1 MVKKLVNVHCDKA
14 FSINGVR
21 FTGTCNLVV
30 LRDEDIAICL
40 EFKAKVEEVLAGGV
54 TVPLGFDNYNTY
66 NGPSKLPNIQTAKA
80 ITEEYSEPVVE
91 TVTDR
96 KPVEATKKPEVKEE
110 VIVEEKSSL
119 EQADVNGSVKVE
131 NSEASPKKE
140 NKQYKK

>member
-54 TVPLGFDNYNTY
+54 TVPLGFYNYNTY

-110 VIVEEKSSL
+110 VVVEEKSSL

>member
-96 KPVEATKKPEVKEE
+96 KPVEATKPEVKVEE
-110 VIVEEKSSL
+110 PKEEKSSL

>member
-96 KPVEATKKPEVKEE
+96 KPVEAAKPEVKEE
-110 VIVEEKSSL
+110 EVKEEKSSL

>member
-14 FSINGVR
+14 VSINGVR

-96 KPVEATKKPEVKEE
+96 KPVEAATKPETKV
-110 VIVEEKSSL
+110 VEEEAKSSL

>member
-21 FTGTCNLVV
+21 FAGTCNLVV

-96 KPVEATKKPEVKEE
+96 KPVEATKPEVKEE
-110 VIVEEKSSL
+110 VKEEKSSL

-140 NKQYKK
+140 NKQFKK

>member
-96 KPVEATKKPEVKEE
+96 KPVETTKPEVKEE
-110 VIVEEKSSL
+110 VKEEKSSL

-140 NKQYKK
+140 TKQYKK

>member
-66 NGPSKLPNIQTAKA
+66 NGPSKLPNIQIAKA

-96 KPVEATKKPEVKEE
+96 KPVEVAKKPEVKEE
-110 VIVEEKSSL
+110 VVEEKSSL

>member
-96 KPVEATKKPEVKEE
+96 KPVEVTKKPEVKEE
-110 VIVEEKSSL
+110 VKEEKSSL

>member
-96 KPVEATKKPEVKEE
+96 KPVEATKKPEVKE
-110 VIVEEKSSL
+110 KSSL

>member
-91 TVTDR
+91 TVTDS
-96 KPVEATKKPEVKEE
+96 KPVEAAKPEVKVEE
-110 VIVEEKSSL
+110 VKEEKSSL

>member
-80 ITEEYSEPVVE
+80 ITEEYSEPIVE

-96 KPVEATKKPEVKEE
+96 KPVEAAKKPEVKEE
-110 VIVEEKSSL
+110 VLEEKSSL

>member
-96 KPVEATKKPEVKEE
+96 KPAEAAKPEVKEE
-110 VIVEEKSSL
+110 VKEEKNSL

>member
-96 KPVEATKKPEVKEE
+96 KPVEAAKPEVK
-110 VIVEEKSSL
+110 VEEPEETKSSL

>member
-96 KPVEATKKPEVKEE
+96 KPVEAAKPEVKVEE
-110 VIVEEKSSL
+110 VVEEKSSL

-140 NKQYKK
+140 TKQYKK

>member
-66 NGPSKLPNIQTAKA
+66 NGPSKLPNIQAAKA

-96 KPVEATKKPEVKEE
+96 KPAEDTKPEFKVEE
-110 VIVEEKSSL
+110 LKEEKSSL

-140 NKQYKK
+140 TKQYKK

>member
-21 FTGTCNLVV
+21 FAGTCNLVV

-96 KPVEATKKPEVKEE
+96 KPAEAAKPEVKEE
-110 VIVEEKSSL
+110 VKEEKSSL

>member
-54 TVPLGFDNYNTY
+54 TIPLGFDNYNTY

-91 TVTDR
+91 TITDR
-96 KPVEATKKPEVKEE
+96 KPAETAKPEVKAEE
-110 VIVEEKSSL
+110 PKEEKSSL

-140 NKQYKK
+140 TKQYKK

>member
-96 KPVEATKKPEVKEE
+96 KPVETTKPEVKEE
-110 VIVEEKSSL
+110 VKEEKSSL
-119 EQADVNGSVKVE
+119 EQADVNGFVKVE

>member
-96 KPVEATKKPEVKEE
+96 KPVEATKKSEVKEE
-110 VIVEEKSSL
+110 VLEEKSSL

>member
-21 FTGTCNLVV
+21 FAGTCNLVV

-96 KPVEATKKPEVKEE
+96 KPVEATKPEVKEE
-110 VIVEEKSSL
+110 EVKEEKSSL

>member
-54 TVPLGFDNYNTY
+54 TAPLGFDNYNTY

-110 VIVEEKSSL
+110 VVEEKSSL

>member
-80 ITEEYSEPVVE
+80 ITEEYSEPIVE

-96 KPVEATKKPEVKEE
+96 KPVEAAKPEVKVTEE
-110 VIVEEKSSL
+110 VKEEKSSL
-119 EQADVNGSVKVE
+119 EQADFNVSVKVE
-131 NSEASPKKE
+131 NSESSPKKE

>member
-96 KPVEATKKPEVKEE
+96 KPVEASKPEVKEE
-110 VIVEEKSSL
+110 VKEEKSSL

>member
-96 KPVEATKKPEVKEE
+96 KPVETTKPEFKVEE
-110 VIVEEKSSL
+110 LKEEKSSL

>member
-80 ITEEYSEPVVE
+80 ITEGYSEPVVE

-96 KPVEATKKPEVKEE
+96 KPVEATKPEVKEE
-110 VIVEEKSSL
+110 VKEEKSSL

>member
-96 KPVEATKKPEVKEE
+96 KPVEAKKPEVKEE
-110 VIVEEKSSL
+110 VIEEKSSL

>member
-80 ITEEYSEPVVE
+80 ITEEYSEPIVE

-96 KPVEATKKPEVKEE
+96 KPVEATKKPEVKVEE
-110 VIVEEKSSL
+110 VKEEKSSL

>member
-66 NGPSKLPNIQTAKA
+66 NGPSKLPNIQTTKA

-96 KPVEATKKPEVKEE
+96 KPVEATKPEVKEE
-110 VIVEEKSSL
+110 VKEEKSSL

>member
-66 NGPSKLPNIQTAKA
+66 NGPSKLPNIQTTKA

-96 KPVEATKKPEVKEE
+96 KPVEAAKPEVKVEE
-110 VIVEEKSSL
+110 VKEEKSSL

>member
-30 LRDEDIAICL
+30 LRDEDIVICL

-96 KPVEATKKPEVKEE
+96 KPVEAAKPEVKVEE
-110 VIVEEKSSL
+110 VKEEKSSL

>member
-96 KPVEATKKPEVKEE
+96 KPVETVKPEVKEE
-110 VIVEEKSSL
+110 VVEEKSSL

>member
-96 KPVEATKKPEVKEE
+96 KPVEAAKPEVKEE
-110 VIVEEKSSL
+110 VVEEKSSL

>member
-96 KPVEATKKPEVKEE
+96 KPVEAAKKPEVKEE
-110 VIVEEKSSL
+110 VLEEKSSL

>member
-96 KPVEATKKPEVKEE
+96 KPVEADAKPEVKEE
-110 VIVEEKSSL
+110 VKEEKSSL

>member
-96 KPVEATKKPEVKEE
+96 KPVEATKPEVKEE
-110 VIVEEKSSL
+110 VVVEEKSSL
-119 EQADVNGSVKVE
+119 EQADDVNGSVKVE

>member
-66 NGPSKLPNIQTAKA
+66 NGPSKLLNIQTAKA

-96 KPVEATKKPEVKEE
+96 KPVEATKPEVKEE
-110 VIVEEKSSL
+110 VKEEKNSL

>member
-1 MVKKLVNVHCDKA
+1 MHCDKA

-110 VIVEEKSSL
+110 VVEEKSSL

>member
-1 MVKKLVNVHCDKA
+1 MIKKLVNVHCDKA

-21 FTGTCNLVV
+21 FTGTCNLVI

-96 KPVEATKKPEVKEE
+96 KPVEATKKSEVKEE
-110 VIVEEKSSL
+110 VKEEKSSL

>member
-66 NGPSKLPNIQTAKA
+66 NGPSKLPNIQTVKA

-96 KPVEATKKPEVKEE
+96 KPIETTKPEVKEE
-110 VIVEEKSSL
+110 VKEEKSSL